1 MSSELSG
8 FLEVKVPSRVR
19 KRGLTPWKAWRR
31 QWCEARPAAEEG
43 AVELQFS
50 ATPGGGSTN
59 TVHIPHGVVLCRSE
73 SRSRQF
79 AFGVYEQPQVEGR
92 SHSQSQG
99 LGVGVGVGTPRR
111 PSLFL
116 ATPNEAETQ
125 TWMAHIRALL
135 AMGRPLPAASRLGE
149 SDFAVSLIDNA
160 HARAAGLAGYHG
172 VLSVTPTHLVLRD
185 PFLEEVRMRID
196 WRQLHQC
203 HVAAATNP
211 SDENRICV
219 LHTSSAFCAGAG
231 QLVLWCGWRAPRLVQ
246 RVVFSRL
253 AAAAAPAVLAAAHT
267 AVCTAFSTGRCHR
280 ARIHRRLYG
289 RPTGGTVRRVRGPTR
304 CQPPA
309 QPQRER
315 PRAAAVLLRTHSGSR
330 DSGVRVS
337 TASDDSSTGRG
348 KGSGTLY
355 LRCFLTI
362 TYFLPIGGVS
372 IASSLISAGLGLMFS
387 TPGCSEVDSE
397 SLHEYQ
403 QIGSF
408 DSDEDDQDQIRYGTS
423 PRRESG
429 ISVASGIYEEID
441 ESEVSSQSH
450 YENPVSLHWT
460 TLMNKSAP
468 LPPPLPPRKRHDC
481 RTICS
486 VRSEETLDDCRPSS
500 RLVSSQVALRYTE
513 RHSASCSAL
522 SDTEPGY
529 MPMSPRIPVTAAAEE
544 QLYMPMASIDIS

>member
-31 QWCEARPAAEEG
+31 QWCEARPADEEG

-99 LGVGVGVGTPRR
+99 LGVGVGTPRR

-125 TWMAHIRALL
+125 TWMAHVRALL
-135 AMGRPLPAASRLGE
+135 ARGRPLPAASRLGE

-203 HVAAATNP
+203 HVSAATNP

-246 RVVFSRL
+246 RVVSRGWRPPQRLLSSPLPTPPSAPPSLPAAATAPASTAASMAGPLVAQSAVCAGLRAASRRLSRSESDLHCCWAADDRL
-253 AAAAAPAVLAAAHT
+253 AG
-267 AVCTAFSTGRCHR
+267 S
-280 ARIHRRLYG
+280 
-289 RPTGGTVRRVRGPTR
+289 
-304 CQPPA
+304 
-309 QPQRER
+309 PQ
-315 PRAAAVLLRTHSGSR
+315 RAAAVLLRTHSGSR

-348 KGSGTLY
+348 K
-355 LRCFLTI
+355 
-362 TYFLPIGGVS
+362 VV
-372 IASSLISAGLGLMFS
+372 ASSLISAGLGLMFS

-408 DSDEDDQDQIRYGTS
+408 DSDEEDQDQIRYGTS